1 MQSYTLN
8 RPDGALLRRVL
19 EQHTND
25 AAGAILRLAWMAGLM
40 RDEIQHLT
48 WAQVDLLGEQLL
60 LPDRAVP
67 LDPELAAWL
76 EALRRER
83 NGSSERVVLSDRD
96 QQPLAAQSISRLAR
110 AALDAGGLK
119 AVRLID
125 LRHDYVLRQLE
136 HHDWQYVSRI
146 TGLEAAAMNVHFAA
160 YLTEKKVST
169 RIRRKTAPQIDEFAL
184 WKLLQAEQDSPAG
197 AALWLT
203 WQLGLQVEE
212 IASLRWDQVDLQKE
226 RLILPDRQ
234 VRLTSGVLAI
244 LQKLRKAAPPEAE
257 WVLMSPRSRRP
268 HPPVQAGGGAGRAPP
283 PPPPP
288 PRPPGGGGGAGAGR
302 AGRSLPAGPAPGLR
316 HPGGRREP
324 GAGRC
329 PAPGLH
335 HPKRGDGAPAGLQ
348 EHGLQPAAAD
358 GGPGKADQSGKPLLP
373 AQHGGAAGGAGAG
386 DPGVPVG
393 GGVCLPP
400 GHCPGAADRPPP
412 VLAHPPA
419 DAGRASDRQGRA
431 EIHPL
436 AEGGVRPDTPG
447 FPPLSFLEIRNFCYM
462 NCHESGVFARHVSIK

>member
-8 RPDGALLRRVL
+8 RPDGALLCRVL

-67 LDPELAAWL
+67 LAPELAAWL

-110 AALDAGGLK
+110 AALDAGDLK

-136 HHDWQYVSRI
+136 RHDWQYVSRI
-146 TGLEAAAMNVHFAA
+146 TGLEAAVMNVHFAA

-169 RIRRKTAPQIDEFAL
+169 RIRRKAAPQIDEFAL
-184 WKLLQAEQDSPAG
+184 WKLLQAEQDTPAG

-234 VRLTSGVLAI
+234 VRLTSGVLSI

-268 HPPVQAGGGAGRAPP
+268 YERTRLSKLVRAALVQGGLDDL
-283 PPPPP
+283 
-288 PRPPGGGGGAGAGR
+288 
-302 AGRSLPAGPAPGLR
+302 SLRDLR
-316 HPGGRREP
+316 LDYDIR
-324 GAGRC
+324 
-329 PAPGLH
+329 
-335 HPKRGDGAPAGLQ
+335 
-348 EHGLQPAAAD
+348 
-358 GGPGKADQSGKPLLP
+358 
-373 AQHGGAAGGAGAG
+373 
-386 DPGVPVG
+386 VG
-393 GGVCLPP
+393 GENQ
-400 GHCPGAADRPPP
+400 
-412 VLAHPPA
+412 VL
-419 DAGRASDRQGRA
+419 DVVRRQGSITRNEVMA
-431 EIHPL
+431 LLRVSKNTAYNRLRQMVARGKLTKVGNRYYLPSTVVPPEDQEQAILAYLSEAGFAYRQDIARVLRIGPRQCWPILQRML
-436 AEGGVRPDTPG
+436 AEHQIAKDGQKYI
-447 FPPLSFLEIRNFCYM
+447 LLQKE
-462 NCHESGVFARHVSIK
+462 A

>member
-8 RPDGALLRRVL
+8 RPDGALLCRVL

-67 LDPELAAWL
+67 LD
-76 EALRRER
+76 
-83 NGSSERVVLSDRD
+83 
-96 QQPLAAQSISRLAR
+96 
-110 AALDAGGLK
+110 AGDLK

-136 HHDWQYVSRI
+136 RHDWQYVSRI

-169 RIRRKTAPQIDEFAL
+169 RIRRKAAPQIDEFAL
-184 WKLLQAEQDSPAG
+184 WKLLQAEQDTPAG

-234 VRLTSGVLAI
+234 VRLTSGVLSI

-268 HPPVQAGGGAGRAPP
+268 YERTRLSKLVRAALVQGGLDDL
-283 PPPPP
+283 
-288 PRPPGGGGGAGAGR
+288 
-302 AGRSLPAGPAPGLR
+302 SLRDLR
-316 HPGGRREP
+316 LDYDIR
-324 GAGRC
+324 
-329 PAPGLH
+329 
-335 HPKRGDGAPAGLQ
+335 
-348 EHGLQPAAAD
+348 
-358 GGPGKADQSGKPLLP
+358 
-373 AQHGGAAGGAGAG
+373 
-386 DPGVPVG
+386 VG
-393 GGVCLPP
+393 GENQ
-400 GHCPGAADRPPP
+400 
-412 VLAHPPA
+412 VL
-419 DAGRASDRQGRA
+419 DVVRRQGSITRNEVMA
-431 EIHPL
+431 LLRVSKNTAYNRLRQMVARGKLTKVGNRYYLPSTVVPPEDQEQAILAYLSEAGFAYRQDIARVLRIGPRQCWPILQRML
-436 AEGGVRPDTPG
+436 AEHQIAKDGQKYI
-447 FPPLSFLEIRNFCYM
+447 LLQKE
-462 NCHESGVFARHVSIK
+462 A

>member
-8 RPDGALLRRVL
+8 RPDGALLCRVL

-67 LDPELAAWL
+67 LAPELAAWL

-110 AALDAGGLK
+110 AALDAGDLK

-136 HHDWQYVSRI
+136 
-146 TGLEAAAMNVHFAA
+146 
-160 YLTEKKVST
+160 
-169 RIRRKTAPQIDEFAL
+169 
-184 WKLLQAEQDSPAG
+184 
-197 AALWLT
+197 
-203 WQLGLQVEE
+203 
-212 IASLRWDQVDLQKE
+212 QVDLQKE

-234 VRLTSGVLAI
+234 VRLTSGVLSI

-268 HPPVQAGGGAGRAPP
+268 YERTRLSKLVRAALVQGGLDDL
-283 PPPPP
+283 
-288 PRPPGGGGGAGAGR
+288 
-302 AGRSLPAGPAPGLR
+302 SLRDLR
-316 HPGGRREP
+316 LDYDIR
-324 GAGRC
+324 
-329 PAPGLH
+329 
-335 HPKRGDGAPAGLQ
+335 
-348 EHGLQPAAAD
+348 
-358 GGPGKADQSGKPLLP
+358 
-373 AQHGGAAGGAGAG
+373 
-386 DPGVPVG
+386 VG
-393 GGVCLPP
+393 GENQ
-400 GHCPGAADRPPP
+400 
-412 VLAHPPA
+412 VL
-419 DAGRASDRQGRA
+419 DVVRRQGSITRNEVMA
-431 EIHPL
+431 LLRVSKNTAYNRLRQMVARGKLTKVGNRYYLPSTVVPPEDQEQAILAYLSEAGFAYRQDIARVLRIGPRQCWPILQRML
-436 AEGGVRPDTPG
+436 AEHQIAKDGQKYI
-447 FPPLSFLEIRNFCYM
+447 LLQKE
-462 NCHESGVFARHVSIK
+462 A

>member
-8 RPDGALLRRVL
+8 RPDGALLCRVL

-67 LDPELAAWL
+67 LAPELAAWL
-76 EALRRER
+76 EALRQER

-110 AALDAGGLK
+110 AALDAGDLK

-136 HHDWQYVSRI
+136 RHDWQYVSRI

-169 RIRRKTAPQIDEFAL
+169 RIRRKAAPQIDEFAL
-184 WKLLQAEQDSPAG
+184 WKLLQAEQDTPAG

-234 VRLTSGVLAI
+234 VRLTSGVLSI
-244 LQKLRKAAPPEAE
+244 LQKLRKAALVQGGLDDLSLRDLRLDYDIRVGGENQVLDVVRRQGSITRNEVMALLRVSKNTAYNRLRQMVARGKLTKVGNRYYLPSTVVPPEDQEQAILAYLSE
-257 WVLMSPRSRRP
+257 AGFAYRQDIARVLRIGPRQCWP
-268 HPPVQAGGGAGRAPP
+268 I
-283 PPPPP
+283 
-288 PRPPGGGGGAGAGR
+288 
-302 AGRSLPAGPAPGLR
+302 
-316 HPGGRREP
+316 
-324 GAGRC
+324 
-329 PAPGLH
+329 
-335 HPKRGDGAPAGLQ
+335 LQ
-348 EHGLQPAAAD
+348 
-358 GGPGKADQSGKPLLP
+358 
-373 AQHGGAAGGAGAG
+373 
-386 DPGVPVG
+386 
-393 GGVCLPP
+393 
-400 GHCPGAADRPPP
+400 RM
-412 VLAHPPA
+412 
-419 DAGRASDRQGRA
+419 
-431 EIHPL
+431 L
-436 AEGGVRPDTPG
+436 AEHQIAKDGQKYI
-447 FPPLSFLEIRNFCYM
+447 LLQKE
-462 NCHESGVFARHVSIK
+462 A

>member
-8 RPDGALLRRVL
+8 RPDGALLCRVL

-67 LDPELAAWL
+67 LAPELAAWL

-110 AALDAGGLK
+110 AALDAGDLK

-136 HHDWQYVSRI
+136 RHDWQYVSRI

-169 RIRRKTAPQIDEFAL
+169 RIRRK
-184 WKLLQAEQDSPAG
+184 
-197 AALWLT
+197 
-203 WQLGLQVEE
+203 
-212 IASLRWDQVDLQKE
+212 
-226 RLILPDRQ
+226 
-234 VRLTSGVLAI
+234 
-244 LQKLRKAAPPEAE
+244 AAPPEAE

-268 HPPVQAGGGAGRAPP
+268 YERTRLSKLVRAALVQGGLDDL
-283 PPPPP
+283 
-288 PRPPGGGGGAGAGR
+288 
-302 AGRSLPAGPAPGLR
+302 SLRDLR
-316 HPGGRREP
+316 LDYDIR
-324 GAGRC
+324 
-329 PAPGLH
+329 
-335 HPKRGDGAPAGLQ
+335 
-348 EHGLQPAAAD
+348 
-358 GGPGKADQSGKPLLP
+358 
-373 AQHGGAAGGAGAG
+373 
-386 DPGVPVG
+386 VG
-393 GGVCLPP
+393 GENQ
-400 GHCPGAADRPPP
+400 
-412 VLAHPPA
+412 VL
-419 DAGRASDRQGRA
+419 DVVRRQGSITRNEVIA
-431 EIHPL
+431 LLRVSKNTAYNRLRQMVARGKLTKVGNRYYLPSTVVPPEDQEQAILAYLSEAGFAYRQDIARVLRIGPRQCWPILQRML
-436 AEGGVRPDTPG
+436 AEHQIAKDGQKYI
-447 FPPLSFLEIRNFCYM
+447 LLQKE
-462 NCHESGVFARHVSIK
+462 A

>member
-8 RPDGALLRRVL
+8 RPDGALLCRVL

-67 LDPELAAWL
+67 LAPELAAWL

-110 AALDAGGLK
+110 AALDAGDLK

-136 HHDWQYVSRI
+136 RHDWQYVSRI

-169 RIRRKTAPQIDEFAL
+169 RIRRKAAPQIDEFAL
-184 WKLLQAEQDSPAG
+184 WKLLQAEQDTPAG

-234 VRLTSGVLAI
+234 VRLTSGVLSI

-268 HPPVQAGGGAGRAPP
+268 YERTRLSKLVRAALVQGGLDDLSLRDL
-283 PPPPP
+283 
-288 PRPPGGGGGAGAGR
+288 RLDYDIRVGGENQVLDVVRRQGSITR
-302 AGRSLPAGPAPGLR
+302 NGPS
-316 HPGGRREP
+316 
-324 GAGRC
+324 
-329 PAPGLH
+329 
-335 HPKRGDGAPAGLQ
+335 AGLQ
-348 EHGLQPAAAD
+348 EHSLQPASAD

-373 AQHGGAAGGAGAG
+373 AQHGCAAGGPGAG

-412 VLAHPPA
+412 VLAHSPA
-419 DAGRASDRQGRA
+419 DAGGAPDRQGRA

-436 AEGGVRPDTPG
+436 AEGGVRPGSPG
-447 FPPLSFLEIRNFCYM
+447 FPPLSFLEICNFCYI
-462 NCHESGVFARHVSIK
+462 NYHESGAFERRVSFE

>member
-8 RPDGALLRRVL
+8 RPDGALLCRVL

-67 LDPELAAWL
+67 LAPELAAWL

-110 AALDAGGLK
+110 AALDAGDLK

-136 HHDWQYVSRI
+136 RHDWQYVSRI

-169 RIRRKTAPQIDEFAL
+169 RIRRKAAPQIDEFAL
-184 WKLLQAEQDSPAG
+184 WKLLQAEQDTPAG

-234 VRLTSGVLAI
+234 VRLTSGAQVMELFRQLHENGATI
-244 LQKLRKAAPPEAE
+244 IMITHDLGVVANIADRVAVMYAGDIVEIGTSDEIYYDPRHPYTWALLSSMPQMGIKGEDLFNIQGTPPNLFTEIHGDAFAPRNPQALKIDFVKRPPYFTVSPTHKAKTWLLDP
-257 WVLMSPRSRRP
+257 
-268 HPPVQAGGGAGRAPP
+268 RAPKV
-283 PPPPP
+283 
-288 PRPPGGGGGAGAGR
+288 
-302 AGRSLPAGPAPGLR
+302 
-316 HPGGRREP
+316 EP
-324 GAGRC
+324 
-329 PAPGLH
+329 
-335 HPKRGDGAPAGLQ
+335 
-348 EHGLQPAAAD
+348 PAAV
-358 GGPGKADQSGKPLLP
+358 KLLKEEGM
-373 AQHGGAAGGAGAG
+373 Q
-386 DPGVPVG
+386 
-393 GGVCLPP
+393 
-400 GHCPGAADRPPP
+400 
-412 VLAHPPA
+412 
-419 DAGRASDRQGRA
+419 DA
-431 EIHPL
+431 
-436 AEGGVRPDTPG
+436 
-447 FPPLSFLEIRNFCYM
+447 
-462 NCHESGVFARHVSIK
+462 